1 MKQNYQGPAKPI
13 RTEYFNPMELAWRIA
28 LLCFL
33 IGVLLY
39 DLFIGRPG

>member
-1 MKQNYQGPAKPI
+1 MKYTGPPKPI
-13 RTEYFNPMELAWRIA
+13 RLEYIHPVDNRVGKAIFLV
-28 LLCFL
+28 FL